1 MLNFPKIP
9 KIALRK
15 FSELSHS
22 LWRSKRAKSTQDSFL
37 LGGSSHVIQP
47 CDGFPVLLRGI
58 FHGLL
63 RVFLEALHLVSYNT
77 FWIEW
82 ESDKLEILR
91 LIPPKY
97 IDIFRGKICF

>member
-37 LGGSSHVIQP
+37 LGGSSYGKKLAP
-47 CDGFPVLLRGI
+47 PSPAEREA
-58 FHGLL
+58 
-63 RVFLEALHLVSYNT
+63 RVTRTGSKLKINLENHDIWMFWQALS
-77 FWIEW
+77 
-82 ESDKLEILR
+82 SDKSE
-91 LIPPKY
+91 KH
-97 IDIFRGKICF
+97 IFTCF

>member
-37 LGGSSHVIQP
+37 LGGSSYIYMVEQNQ
-47 CDGFPVLLRGI
+47 L
-58 FHGLL
+58 
-63 RVFLEALHLVSYNT
+63 FLKSSKSIYMMEQDFSAPSAPYKGTPL
-77 FWIEW
+77 
-82 ESDKLEILR
+82 
-91 LIPPKY
+91 
-97 IDIFRGKICF
+97 

>member
-37 LGGSSHVIQP
+37 LGGSSYASKTLPPVRPADALAREGRLQAADRVWTSTRFFGSIQASE
-47 CDGFPVLLRGI
+47 PVL
-58 FHGLL
+58 
-63 RVFLEALHLVSYNT
+63 E
-77 FWIEW
+77 
-82 ESDKLEILR
+82 
-91 LIPPKY
+91 
-97 IDIFRGKICF
+97 

>member
-37 LGGSSHVIQP
+37 LGGSSHVIDLRRVCSESQGSVKNQP
-47 CDGFPVLLRGI
+47 GTDSAAGDGSEF
-58 FHGLL
+58 
-63 RVFLEALHLVSYNT
+63 YN
-77 FWIEW
+77 
-82 ESDKLEILR
+82 
-91 LIPPKY
+91 
-97 IDIFRGKICF
+97 